1 MIKRKQKEEI
11 KPIIIDV
18 YNQEGA
24 VVSKKELPGDIF
36 NIPVSEELVHFAVTV
51 QRANARSGTSS
62 TKTRG
67 EVRGGGK
74 KPWKQKGTGRSRHG
88 SIRSPLWKGGGIVF
102 GPRPN
107 QNWTLRINKKVKRK
121 ALCMALSDKVKEGA
135 FIALDALTFGASK
148 TKEAVALLSR
158 LPLDTST
165 TGKRGRIGV
174 IIPPRSPELSR
185 AFRNIPRVN
194 VLSPHSMNVVALLTC
209 RTLVAP
215 IKSIEEI
222 IRNLCKK
229 D

>member
-11 KPIIIDV
+11 KPVIIDV
-18 YNQEGA
+18 YNQEGV

-36 NIPVSEELVHFAVTV
+36 NVPVSEELVHFAVTV
-51 QRANARSGTSS
+51 QRANARSGTSA

-88 SIRSPLWKGGGIVF
+88 SIRSPLWKGGGVVF

-121 ALCMALSDKVKEGA
+121 ALCMVLSDKVKEGA
-135 FIALDALTFGASK
+135 FIALDALMFGASK

-158 LPLDTST
+158 LPLGTNM

-174 IIPPRSPELSR
+174 IIPPRSPELARSL
-185 AFRNIPRVN
+185 RNIPSVN
-194 VLSPHSMNVVALLTC
+194 ILSPNSMNVVALLKC
-209 RTLVAP
+209 RRLIAP
-215 IKSIEEI
+215 LKSIDEI
-222 IRNLCKK
+222 IAALAKK
-229 D
+229 